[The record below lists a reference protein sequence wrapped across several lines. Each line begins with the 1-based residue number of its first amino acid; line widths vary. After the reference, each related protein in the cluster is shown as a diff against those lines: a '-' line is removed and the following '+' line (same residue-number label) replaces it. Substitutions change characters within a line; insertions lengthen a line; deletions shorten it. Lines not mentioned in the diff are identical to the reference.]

1 VFLFAAMFFA
11 FAVKTPT
18 IFLNSWLL
26 RAHVESPLSGSI
38 ILAAIVLK
46 LSLYGIMRLVL
57 PILPVATI
65 SLTPIVYVICVITI
79 IYASLSTLRTIDV
92 KEIIAYSSVAH
103 AAVYLLG
110 VFQ

>member
-1 VFLFAAMFFA
+1 LG
-11 FAVKTPT
+11 
-18 IFLNSWLL
+18 
-26 RAHVESPLSGSI
+26 GSI

-46 LSLYGIMRLVL
+46 LSLYGFFRIVL
-57 PILPVATI
+57 PILPTA
-65 SLTPIVYVICVITI
+65 SMQFTPLVYTICVVTI

-110 VFQ
+110 VLSNSSTGIEGSIVLGLAHG